1 MNSKSKAVLTLVAIV
16 SLAAFSVFASTFAP
30 ATRAQDQTG
39 SMATVR
45 FVHVYSGGGPIDIY
59 VDGTKVVSQL
69 AFGTATEY
77 ASFPS
82 GDRKIQVV
90 GTGGAP
96 SSALIDKTITV
107 DQGKAYNI
115 LISGQKDKLD
125 ARSVEVNLDS
135 LDTGKARLRFVQG
148 EPGAGKVDIA
158 LTAPTGNQAAQPAKT
173 NGFPTFNNVSDTTD
187 YQTVDA
193 GTYGMTVTS
202 SGESNKVNLPDIE
215 LSSGHVYDVV
225 VLGQISS
232 NNLTLLPL
240 ITAVSSP
247 CSDLVGVGQKSDACV
262 RFVHVSPDAGQ
273 VDVYVDGKVAAQ
285 GISYGAATE
294 FAAVSGQQHQV
305 QVTEA
310 GQSTSN
316 ALLDETYGFGP
327 GQAYQISILGMK
339 SGDNGLKLLR
349 DEIDLTPLPPQQAR
363 VRVIQAIPD
372 ESNVTLTTSA
382 GDAKLLDSKGFGD
395 ESSYTTI
402 DAGKADLT
410 VTGSDN
416 AQLVKA
422 AGQEFKE
429 GTAYDIFIIGR
440 KADPTTLKLLVLET
454 ATTVRTGAQGTPVT
468 VPTEGTMTPAPAGQV
483 TPTVVGGS
491 EQMTPTE
498 VGAATVV
505 PVLTEQPTSTEVPT
519 PTP

>member
-1 MNSKSKAVLTLVAIV
+1 MSIKPRAVLTLLAIV
-16 SLAAFSVFASTFAP
+16 SLATFGVFASAFAP
-30 ATRAQDQTG
+30 ATHAQNQTG
-39 SMATVR
+39 SEATVR

-59 VDGTKVVSQL
+59 VDGNKLVSQL

-77 ASFPS
+77 ASLPS

-96 SSALIDKTITV
+96 SSALIDKTITF
-107 DQGKAYNI
+107 DQGKAYEV
-115 LISGQKDKLD
+115 LIGGQKDKLD
-125 ARSVEVNLDS
+125 ARSFEVNLDT
-135 LDTGKARLRFVQG
+135 LDVGKARLRFIQG

-158 LTAPTGNQAAQPAKT
+158 LTAPTSTQGATSANT
-173 NGFPTFNNVSDTTD
+173 NGFPTFKNVSDTTD

-202 SGESNKVNLPDIE
+202 SGGSNKVNLPDIE
-215 LSSGHVYDVV
+215 LSAGHAYDVV

-247 CSDLVGVGQKSDACV
+247 CSDLVGVGQKTDACV

-294 FAAVSGQQHQV
+294 FAAVSGQQHKI

-316 ALLDETYGFGP
+316 TLLDQTWGFGP

-339 SGDNGLKLLR
+339 SGSNGLKLMR

-363 VRVIQAIPD
+363 VRVIHAVPD
-372 ESNVTLTTSA
+372 EGNLTLTSA
-382 GDAKLLDSKGFGD
+382 DGAKLLDGKGFGD
-395 ESSYTTI
+395 ESSYTVVK
-402 DAGKADLT
+402 AGKVDLT
-410 VTGSDN
+410 VTDTDN
-416 AQLVKA
+416 NAIIKA
-422 AGQEFKE
+422 TGQEFKE
-429 GTAYDIFIIGR
+429 GMAYDIFVIGK
-440 KADPTTLKLLVLET
+440 KADPSTLKLLVLET
-454 ATTVRTGAQGTPVT
+454 PTTVRTGAQGTPVT

-505 PVLTEQPTSTEVPT
+505 PVLTEQPTSTEMPT